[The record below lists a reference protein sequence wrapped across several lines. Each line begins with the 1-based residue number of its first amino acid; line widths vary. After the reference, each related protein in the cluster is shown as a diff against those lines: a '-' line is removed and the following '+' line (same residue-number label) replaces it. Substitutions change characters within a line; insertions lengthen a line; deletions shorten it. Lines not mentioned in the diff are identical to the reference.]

1 MSTYFDAA
9 ALLKRAS
16 IWYAANGPK
25 LMLNLDTRWA
35 DFWQTEKF
43 EGSFQDGPDRLAN
56 MSNLTP
62 HLIPLLAAIQA
73 GFDTEFLAKVIE
85 HHHLSDEQIDR
96 FGYKNHDSTP
106 VFKGRSGEK
115 LHLVDI
121 SIATLK
127 ARAHL
132 KRLPIID
139 GTDPYLLIASMHLD
153 NKDTWPVTI
162 IENKAVLKKN
172 NEYAGYT
179 RYGGFISDRHIS
191 RRDQLPLGC
200 PHEFLLRSGML
211 SKVTYLKEIKLHGL
225 WEELCMK
232 ASNGQEECLA
242 SFILNSCKNMIDEEK
257 TIIRYALTSMHSAA
271 LSRSYQDSSFEIY
284 KTLHETLRES
294 DLADVLDS
302 TVLKINLYMRRD
314 ARASTFRT
322 APTQEAQYLKGV
334 VTDIDTLVSRVSQE
348 ILARPVDQLGF
359 AHMDVFSTLVK
370 MNAGPQI
377 MYGFEPEALILHLD
391 GGIASMLG
399 NRVETN
405 KQIEEMCA
413 GIGSAYHLL
422 SPNHEWDMARLVQ
435 CSSLGQKILTQAGI
449 PIRNFPNMSRKHRGD
464 VLEDQ
469 MGL

>member
-25 LMLNLDTRWA
+25 LMLNMDRRWA

-43 EGSFQDGPDRLAN
+43 DGSFEEGSDRLAN
-56 MSNLTP
+56 MSNLRP

-73 GFDTEFLAKVIE
+73 GFDTEFLAQVIE
-85 HHHLSDEQIDR
+85 HHCISNEQIDQ

-106 VFKGRSGEK
+106 VFKGKSGQK
-115 LHLVDI
+115 LHLLDI
-121 SIATLK
+121 TIATLK
-127 ARAHL
+127 AREHL
-132 KRLPIID
+132 NRLPVID
-139 GTDPYLLIASMHLD
+139 GTDPYLLMAAMHLES
-153 NKDTWPVTI
+153 KDTWPVTI
-162 IENKAVLKKN
+162 IENKAALKKN

-179 RYGGFISDRHIS
+179 RYGGFFTDRHIS
-191 RRDQLPLGC
+191 RKDQLPDGC

-232 ASNGQEECLA
+232 ATYGA
-242 SFILNSCKNMIDEEK
+242 DDGIPRFVLNSCKDMTGEEK
-257 TIIRYALTSMHSAA
+257 TIIRYALTSMHPAS
-271 LSRSYQDSSFEIY
+271 LSKSYQDNSFDIY

-322 APTQEAQYLKGV
+322 VPAQEAPYLNGV

-359 AHMDVFSTLVK
+359 AHLEVFSTLVK
-370 MNAGPQI
+370 MSAGPQI

-391 GGIASMLG
+391 AGIASMLG
-399 NRVETN
+399 NRAETN
-405 KQIEEMCA
+405 QQIEEMCA
-413 GIGSAYHLL
+413 GISSAYHLL

-435 CSSLGQKILTQAGI
+435 CSSLGQKILTQVGV
-449 PIRNFPNMSRKHRGD
+449 PIRNFPNMSKKHRGD
-464 VLEDQ
+464 VLEDL